1 MAEMLRSVLLFGD
14 TLGIPQLLRVVPA
27 NLVCGIVVAEI
38 RPEQH
43 EALRE
48 IAGER
53 RLPLLIQPRKT
64 SDSYASFVEQVR
76 ELSPDMILVNSY
88 SMLLRDEVL
97 AVPPFGSANIHGAL
111 LPQYR
116 GSNPMQWALINNET
130 ETGVTMHYMD
140 SNFDTGDII
149 AQRRV
154 PIFFEDTWLNVR
166 DRIGEATD
174 AMLDE
179 EMPRLLSRTNTRTPQ
194 DEKLARHHRRRR
206 PEDGLVDWEQS
217 ALSIYNLVR
226 ALVRPLPGAFY
237 HHGAG
242 KIVLDEY
249 LFMSEVV
256 ALKYSADAGAQALRL
271 GDTALTPVPSGN
283 RLNDE
288 IALEV
293 RALGADKA
301 TGLCRLS
308 NIDYAA
314 RRATVRVR
322 LDEERASRRAEAV
335 RLSLQFAFE
344 DLMLDRINLQDEGA
358 HGTPLEITRD
368 EYAGK

>member
-14 TLGIPQLLRVVPA
+14 TIGIPQLLRVVPA
-27 NLVCGIVVAEI
+27 GLSCGIVVAEI

-43 EALRE
+43 EPLRE
-48 IAGER
+48 IADEQQ
-53 RLPLLIQPRKT
+53 LPLLIQPRKT
-64 SDSYASFVEQVR
+64 SEHYAPFVEQVR
-76 ELSPDMILVNSY
+76 ELSPDLILVNSY

-97 AVPPFGSANIHGAL
+97 AVPPFGAVNVHGAL

-154 PIFFEDTWLNVR
+154 PIFFEDTWLSVR
-166 DRIGEATD
+166 DRIGEATE
-174 AMLDE
+174 AMLAE

-206 PEDGLVDWEQS
+206 PEDGLVDWRQS

-237 HHGAG
+237 YSGAD

-256 ALKYSADAGAQALRL
+256 AL
-271 GDTALTPVPSGN
+271 
-283 RLNDE
+283 
-288 IALEV
+288 
-293 RALGADKA
+293 
-301 TGLCRLS
+301 
-308 NIDYAA
+308 
-314 RRATVRVR
+314 
-322 LDEERASRRAEAV
+322 
-335 RLSLQFAFE
+335 
-344 DLMLDRINLQDEGA
+344 
-358 HGTPLEITRD
+358 
-368 EYAGK
+368 